1 MKYLCT
7 LLSYLKFT
15 SGFFVD
21 EGETTK
27 HAINTIMFFHS
38 AHLESFE
45 LLISMGDIERGNIV
59 KCFHKWVQSTSS
71 KRVKQISLNNI
82 LTGSFLDFPT
92 SLFLVNV

>member
-15 SGFFVD
+15 SEFFVD
-21 EGETTK
+21 EREKTK

-45 LLISMGDIERGNIV
+45 LLVSMGDSERGSIV
-59 KCFHKWVQSTSS
+59 KCFHKWVQSASS
-71 KRVKQISLNNI
+71 KRVKQISTI
-82 LTGSFLDFPT
+82 F
-92 SLFLVNV
+92 